1 MLSMLRFLL
10 PVSVVL
16 FVHCSDTA
24 PSADAPPAV
33 DAPPSAVCLEANDHS
48 DLAWIQDKIFTPSCS
63 GFSACHKGAAREAG
77 GLNLEAGNS
86 RTNMVGKA
94 SGLFPQF
101 QLVKP
106 NDAANSYLM
115 IVTGHV
121 AGPINEAK
129 GGRMPFNSAKLCNE
143 KLRAMERWI
152 AAGALAN

>member
-1 MLSMLRFLL
+1 MFRLMLS
-10 PVSVVL
+10 VSVVL
-16 FVHCSDTA
+16 AVSCSGSDQ
-24 PSADAPPAV
+24 SVDAPPAV
-33 DAPPSAVCLEANDHS
+33 DAPPSAICVEANDHS
-48 DLAWIQDKIFTPSCS
+48 DLTWIQDKIFTPSCS

-86 RTNMVGKA
+86 RANMVGKA

-101 QLVKP
+101 ELVKP

-121 AGPINEAK
+121 AGPINESK